1 MFKSKLH
8 NREIALAEASADDN
22 FKSGKASWV
31 LRICSAAVVVM
42 MVWAYFAQLD
52 EVATGTGKVIPSSKA
67 KVIQSLEGGIM
78 VALNVE
84 EGDVVEAGQVL
95 AELDPTRLSS
105 SYEET
110 AARVRA
116 LQATSIRLYA
126 EIDDKPLRFTDAVKA
141 DAALVQRQTSLYK
154 QRRENLHTGTVNL
167 RRSQGLLQQELRLTE
182 PLVARGAASNV
193 EVLRLRRQI
202 NELQTKID
210 EVRNAYAV
218 GAREELSKVNGELE
232 SLQQVAEGRAD
243 QLKRATVLS
252 PVRGIVKDIQ
262 ATTLGGVV
270 APGGKL
276 MDIVP
281 LEDKLLIEAR
291 INPRDIAFIRPGLEG
306 KIKITAYES
315 SIYGTI
321 NGKVDRVSPDSIQDE
336 VRRDQYYYRVYIRT
350 DEGKLTNKA
359 GKTFSIV
366 PGMMATVDI
375 QTGGRTV
382 WEYLMKPLNKAGEAL
397 RER

>member
-8 NREIALAEASADDN
+8 DREIALAEAGADDN
-22 FKSGKASWV
+22 FKSSKASWV

-52 EVATGTGKVIPSSKA
+52 EVATGTGKVVPSSKA
-67 KVIQSLEGGIM
+67 KVIQSLEGGIL
-78 VALNVE
+78 AQLNVD

-110 AARVRA
+110 AARVRS
-116 LQATSIRLYA
+116 LQARSTRLYA
-126 EIDDKPLRFTDAVKA
+126 EIDDKPLRFSDEIKA
-141 DAALVQRQTSLYK
+141 DAALVQRQTSLYM
-154 QRRENLHTGTVNL
+154 QRRENLSSATGNL
-167 RRSQGLLQQELRLTE
+167 RRSQGLLQQELTMTQ

-210 EVRNAYAV
+210 EVRHSYAV
-218 GAREELSKVNGELE
+218 GAREELAKVNSELE
-232 SLQQVAEGRAD
+232 SLLQVAEGRAD
-243 QLKRATVLS
+243 QLKRATVVS

-281 LEDKLLIEAR
+281 LEDQLLIEAR
-291 INPRDIAFIRPGLEG
+291 INPRDIAFIRPGLDG
-306 KIKITAYES
+306 NIKISAYES

-321 NGKVDRVSPDSIQDE
+321 KGKVDRVSPDSIQDE
-336 VRRDQYYYRVYIRT
+336 VRRDQFYYRVYIRT
-350 DEGKLTNKA
+350 DGGKLTNQA

-382 WEYLMKPLNKAGEAL
+382 WQYLVKPLNKMGEAL